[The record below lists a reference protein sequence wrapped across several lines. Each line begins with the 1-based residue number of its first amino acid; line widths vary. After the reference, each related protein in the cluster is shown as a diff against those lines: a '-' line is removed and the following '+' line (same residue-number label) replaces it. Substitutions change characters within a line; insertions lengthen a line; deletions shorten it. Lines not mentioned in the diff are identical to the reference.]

1 MMPLARAAALVVT
14 LAATPAYAADIGY
27 RAPPGVAANEF
38 PSPQR
43 AVAQI
48 VSPSRSAEERRGA
61 RQEQSKPLLDT
72 FKPWLEAQLGAVSQ
86 KSAIA
91 AALRYT
97 LARWEGLCRFLGDG
111 RIEIDSN
118 TVERAIR
125 PLALNRK
132 NALFAGSDGGGE
144 HWAIL
149 ASLIETCKLNAV
161 DPHAY
166 LSDVFT
172 RLANNHPITRLNEL
186 LPWAYASAPTAHV
199 A

>member
-1 MMPLARAAALVVT
+1 M
-14 LAATPAYAADIGY
+14 
-27 RAPPGVAANEF
+27 
-38 PSPQR
+38 
-43 AVAQI
+43 
-48 VSPSRSAEERRGA
+48 
-61 RQEQSKPLLDT
+61 
-72 FKPWLEAQLGAVSQ
+72 KPWLEAQLGAVSQ

-91 AALRYT
+91 GALRYT

-166 LSDVFT
+166 LSGVFT
-172 RLANNHPITRLNEL
+172 RLASNHPITRLDEL
-186 LPWAYASAPTAHV
+186 LPWAHAFAPTAHV
-199 A
+199 V

>member
-1 MMPLARAAALVVT
+1 MAPAFACSPSDWSRVASAGPGSRMGRSGCRRRNSLASEALARINAL
-14 LAATPAYAADIGY
+14 YAIEADI
-27 RAPPGVAANEF
+27 RD
-38 PSPQR
+38 
-43 AVAQI
+43 
-48 VSPSRSAEERRGA
+48 RSAEERHGI

-125 PLALNRK
+125 
-132 NALFAGSDGGGE
+132 
-144 HWAIL
+144 
-149 ASLIETCKLNAV
+149 
-161 DPHAY
+161 
-166 LSDVFT
+166 
-172 RLANNHPITRLNEL
+172 
-186 LPWAYASAPTAHV
+186 
-199 A
+199 